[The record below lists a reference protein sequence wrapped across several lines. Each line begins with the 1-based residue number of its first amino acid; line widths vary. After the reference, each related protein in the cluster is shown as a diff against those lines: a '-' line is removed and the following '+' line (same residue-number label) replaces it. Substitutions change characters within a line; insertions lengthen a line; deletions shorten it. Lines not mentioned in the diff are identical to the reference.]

1 MPECTPKHEENPP
14 RRAVVLGGTPA
25 GVEAALRLAG
35 DGFEVTLLEPSPFL
49 GDKHP
54 PDRSTWMADV
64 PTLLETLHHRRITV
78 LTQAIVEDI
87 SQEDGRFRLQVQQL
101 PRYVDPERCTGCG
114 ECSAVCPVE
123 VSLEDGRHRAIYR
136 LPAERSVPNVF
147 VIAKRGIP
155 PCTAACPGGIPV
167 QGYVALAGQGRFEEA
182 YDLIA
187 RSIPFPGVCGRV
199 CHHPCEERCSRSE
212 LDEAI
217 AIRALKRFVADYR
230 DSRGETPLRPWERAA
245 DPGLPPVAVVG
256 AGPAGLTV
264 AWELARAGLRVTV
277 FEALPIAGGMMA
289 VGIPA
294 YRLPRGVLRRE
305 IAAIQALGVEIR
317 LNTSLGPDLTLDD
330 LFPQG
335 YGAVFLGLGAH
346 RGRRLGIPGEDL
358 AGVVQAVELLRQ
370 VALAQE
376 SGRFD
381 LRAHLRQVCGREP
394 GRRAAVIGGGNS
406 AIDAARTLLRLGV
419 EEVRLL
425 YRRSRQEMP
434 ALPEEVVA
442 AEEEGVILETLV
454 SPRRIIGQEG
464 RVVAL
469 ECQRMA
475 LGEPDESGR
484 PRPIPIPGS
493 VFSLEVEWVVPAV
506 GQEADLGPLAEL
518 CDESGRLWV
527 DEATGRTRRPGVYA
541 AGDIVRPAS
550 VIEAIGAGK
559 RAAQAI
565 LRYLRGEEEAPPE
578 EARPVAC
585 WMPGELEERERQV
598 RQHPA
603 VLSPRRRRR
612 DFAEVERPFTP
623 EQAVAE
629 AGRCL
634 ACGPCSECLR
644 CEAVCQPRAIHH
656 TARPRRL
663 TLEADVLIPTPLSAS
678 PSPVLRKWWEGKE
691 SRGSAGEGVGI
702 FFCRCG
708 EGLTGVLPLEELQ
721 YRAAALPGVVRAEQ
735 VPFACLPEG
744 RTLLRQAAS
753 DLGGAV
759 LAACSCC
766 NLAQICAACTT
777 QRVRCRAGLGPWED
791 DEASSVP
798 AWEFVNLRE
807 HCIGLYGEVARAE
820 VAWEMVAAAVARLR
834 AGPSDPLPARVN
846 GRLCRACGTCQM
858 LCRAEAIRLE
868 EDGQGQVRAVVQEE
882 RCRACG
888 TCAAH
893 CPTGAVAS
901 GRISERQIEATLEA
915 FLPVGSNDRVIVFTC
930 NWGGHGGAE
939 AAGMEGRVIPPRVRF
954 LRLPCLGRLS
964 PGLLLRVLER
974 GAAGVL
980 LQGCP
985 EGACHYDFGRE
996 MAAQAL
1002 SQARALAEV
1011 LGLGAG
1017 RLALSGSTPGDG
1029 EAFARAVQDFAEQ
1042 VYATGDKVWTP

>member
-1 MPECTPKHEENPP
+1 MSECASAHEETSP
-14 RRAVVLGGTPA
+14 RRAVVLEGTPA

-49 GDKHP
+49 GNKHP
-54 PDRSTWMADV
+54 PDRFSWMADV
-64 PTLLETLHHRRITV
+64 PALLEALHHKRITV
-78 LTQAIVEDI
+78 LTQAVVEDI
-87 SQEDGRFRLQVQQL
+87 SRGEDGRYRLQVQQL

-114 ECSAVCPVE
+114 ECAAVCPVE
-123 VSLEDGRHRAIYR
+123 VSSEDGRHRAIYR
-136 LPAERSVPNVF
+136 LPSERSVPNVF
-147 VIAKRGIP
+147 VIAKRGVP

-167 QGYVALAGQGRFEEA
+167 QGYVALTAQGRFEEA

-187 RSIPFPGVCGRV
+187 RSIPFPGICGRV

-217 AIRALKRFVADYR
+217 AIRALKRFVADYGAGR
-230 DSRGETPLRPWERAA
+230 ELHWEKAS

-264 AWELARAGLRVTV
+264 AWELACAGLRVTV
-277 FEALPIAGGMMA
+277 FEALPVAGGMMA

-294 YRLPRGVLRRE
+294 YRLPREVLRRE

-317 LNTSLGPDLTLDD
+317 LNTPLGPNLTLDD
-330 LFPQG
+330 LFAQG

-346 RGRRLGIPGEDL
+346 RGRRLGISGEDL
-358 AGVVQAVELLRQ
+358 TGVVQAVDLLRQ

-376 SGRFD
+376 SGRLD
-381 LRAHLRQVCGREP
+381 LRAHLRQACGWEF

-434 ALPEEVVA
+434 AGPEEVAA

-454 SPRRIIGQEG
+454 APRRIIGWEG
-464 RVVAL
+464 YVVAL
-469 ECQRMA
+469 ECQRME

-484 PRPIPIPGS
+484 PRPVPIPGS
-493 VFSLEVEWVVPAV
+493 EFTLEVEWVVPAV
-506 GQEADLGPLAEL
+506 GQEADLGPLSEL
-518 CDESGRLWV
+518 CDEGGRLWV

-541 AGDIVRPAS
+541 AGDIVRPAT

-559 RAAQAI
+559 RAARAI
-565 LRYLRGEEEAPPE
+565 LRYLRGEEETPSE
-578 EARPVAC
+578 EARPVAR
-585 WMPGELEERERQV
+585 WMPGELEERERRA
-598 RQHPA
+598 RQRPP

-612 DFAEVERPFTP
+612 DFAEVERAFTP

-634 ACGPCSECLR
+634 ACGPCAECLR
-644 CEAVCQPRAIHH
+644 CESVCQPQAIEH
-656 TARPRRL
+656 TARPRRFA
-663 TLEADVLIPTPLSAS
+663 LEAEVVLSALTPTPLPLS
-678 PSPVLRKWWEGKE
+678 PSPVPRA
-691 SRGSAGEGVGI
+691 RGDGGSGGEGLGI
-702 FFCRCG
+702 FLCRCG
-708 EGLTGVLPLEELQ
+708 EGIAGALPLEELQ
-721 YRAAALPGVVRAEQ
+721 VRAAALPGVVRVEQ

-744 RTLLRQAAS
+744 RAFLRQAAYG
-753 DLGGAV
+753 LAGAI

-766 NLAQICAACTT
+766 NFPQICAACTT
-777 QRVRCRAGLGPWED
+777 QRVRCRAGLGLWE
-791 DEASSVP
+791 EEVIPP

-807 HCIGLYGEVARAE
+807 HCIGLYGTETRAE
-820 VAWEMVAAAVARLR
+820 VAWEMVAAAAARLR
-834 AGPSDPLPARVN
+834 AGLPEPLPARVDE
-846 GRLCRACGTCQM
+846 RRCRACGTCQT

-868 EDGQGQVRAVVQEE
+868 EDGQGRVRAVVQEE

-893 CPTGAVAS
+893 CPTGAVTA
-901 GRISERQIEATLEA
+901 GRVSDRQIEATLEA
-915 FLPVGSNDRVIVFTC
+915 FLPGGSNGRVLVFTC

-939 AAGMEGRVIPPRVRF
+939 AAGMEGRTLPHEVRL

-964 PGLLLRVLER
+964 PALLLRALER

-996 MAAQAL
+996 MAVQTLSQAQAL
-1002 SQARALAEV
+1002 AKL
-1011 LGLGAG
+1011 LGLGAR
-1017 RLALSGSTPGDG
+1017 RLALGGSAPGDG
-1029 EAFARAVQDFAEQ
+1029 ETFVQAVQDFVEQ
-1042 VYATGDKVWTP
+1042 VRATER

>member
-1 MPECTPKHEENPP
+1 MTDSVSEPEETSP
-14 RRAVVLGGTPA
+14 RRAVVLGGTSA
-25 GVEAALRLAG
+25 GVETALRLAASG
-35 DGFEVTLLEPSPFL
+35 LEVSLLEPSPFL

-54 PDRSTWMADV
+54 PDRSAWMAGV
-64 PTLLETLHHRRITV
+64 PTLLEALHHRRITV
-78 LTQAIVEDI
+78 FTQAVVEDI
-87 SQEDGRFRLQVQQL
+87 SRGEDGRFRLRVQQL
-101 PRYVDPERCTGCG
+101 PRYIDPERCTGCG
-114 ECSAVCPVE
+114 ECASVCPVE
-123 VSLEDGRHRAIYR
+123 ISLEDGKQRAVYR
-136 LPAERSVPNVF
+136 LPLERSVPNVF
-147 VIAKRGIP
+147 VIAKRGVP

-167 QGYVALAGQGRFEEA
+167 QGYVALIAQGRFEEA
-182 YDLIA
+182 HDLIA
-187 RSIPFPGVCGRV
+187 RSIPFPGICGRV
-199 CHHPCEERCSRSE
+199 CHHPCEEHCSRSE

-217 AIRALKRFVADYR
+217 AIRALKRFVADR
-230 DSRGETPLRPWERAA
+230 EAGRGLRWEKAA

-277 FEALPIAGGMMA
+277 FEALPVAGGMMA

-294 YRLPRGVLRRE
+294 YRLPREVLRRE
-305 IAAIQALGVEIR
+305 IAAIQALGVELR
-317 LNTSLGPDLTLDD
+317 LNTPLGPDLTLDD
-330 LFPQG
+330 LFAQG

-358 AGVVQAVELLRQ
+358 AGVVQAVELLRE
-370 VALAQE
+370 VTLAQE
-376 SGRFD
+376 SGQRD
-381 LRAHLRQVCGREP
+381 LRAHLRQARGWEF
-394 GRRAAVIGGGNS
+394 GRRVVVIGGGNS

-425 YRRSRQEMP
+425 YRRSRREMP
-434 ALPEEVVA
+434 AGPEEVAA

-454 SPRRIIGQEG
+454 SPRRIIGREG
-464 RVVAL
+464 RVAAL

-484 PRPIPIPGS
+484 PRPIPVPGS
-493 VFSLEVEWVVPAV
+493 EFTLEVEGVVAAV
-506 GQEADLGPLAEL
+506 GQEADLSPLGEL
-518 CDESGRLWV
+518 GNGGLGV
-527 DEATGRTRRPGVYA
+527 DEATGRTRLPGVYA

-578 EARPVAC
+578 EARPVAR
-585 WMPGELEERERQV
+585 WTAGELEERERRA
-598 RQHPA
+598 RQHPP
-603 VLSPRRRRR
+603 VLSPRRRKR
-612 DFAEVERPFTP
+612 DFAEVERSFTP

-644 CEAVCQPRAIHH
+644 CEAVCEPRAIEHA
-656 TARPRRL
+656 ARPRRF
-663 TLEADVLIPTPLSAS
+663 TLEAEVVLSVEDLIPVSLP
-678 PSPVLRKWWEGKE
+678 PSPLGKTGGRR
-691 SRGSAGEGVGI
+691 STGEGLGV

-708 EGLTGVLPLEELQ
+708 EQLAGALPLEELQ
-721 YRAAALPGVVRAEQ
+721 ARAATLPEVVRVEQ

-744 RTLLRQAAS
+744 RAFLRRATA
-753 DLGGAV
+753 DLEGAV

-777 QRVRCRAGLGPWED
+777 QRVRCRVGLGLWEE
-791 DEASSVP
+791 DETPLP
-798 AWEFVNLRE
+798 AWELVNLRE
-807 HCIGLYGEVARAE
+807 HCVGLYGAEARAE

-834 AGPSDPLPARVN
+834 AGPPDPLTARVDE
-846 GRLCRACGTCQM
+846 RLCRACGVCQT

-868 EDGQGQVRAVVQEE
+868 ADGHGRVRAVVQEE

-893 CPTGAVAS
+893 CPTGAVVA
-901 GRISERQIEATLEA
+901 GRIGDRQIVSTLEV
-915 FLPVGSNDRVIVFTC
+915 FLPAGSNGRVLVFTC

-939 AAGMEGRVIPPRVRF
+939 AAGMEGRRLSPEVRF

-964 PGLLLRVLER
+964 PGLLLHALER

-996 MAAQAL
+996 LAAQAL
-1002 SQARALAEV
+1002 SQAQALAGL

-1017 RLALSGSTPGDG
+1017 RLALGGSAPGDG
-1029 EAFARAVQDFAEQ
+1029 ETFARMVQDFVERVHAMGE
-1042 VYATGDKVWTP
+1042 